1 MPRLPA
7 AEAGLSAA
15 TALAPSVAA
24 SPHRPPAWLPVAAA
38 WTLYLPVGLQ
48 YTAYLGLA
56 LASTA
61 ALWRA
66 GRLAQLHQPLFLAL
80 LAFWG
85 WQAVSVAWTA
95 APAPAVVS
103 QLWVYALPLALVP
116 IALACAADDASRA
129 LRHFVAASTLVAALI
144 AVAATGWLDA
154 WGSALPPLQVR
165 GNQRI
170 AYSLLLALGTAFGV
184 LFVLDAVSPRERAAW
199 LACALLC
206 ATGLALQDR
215 RSGMLVL
222 PLLLALLALARTRTW
237 PARVGT
243 VGAVALATAVA
254 WVPLDGV
261 QQRFAEGFTELREYR
276 AADDV
281 ATSWG
286 MRVRMAEV
294 TLQMVRERPL
304 AGFGVGAWLP
314 EWRQRVSG
322 GLLERQ
328 TTPHNEYLLVAAQS
342 GAVGLALLAAAVA
355 AALRTLWRCGARAVA
370 AQMVL
375 ATLVTAGLFHVV
387 LRDAKFALPLLVL
400 GALTG
405 AVAVR
410 GGARVRRF
418 RTPALARS
426 SSRRARSRSARPA
439 RPACG
444 PRRSRRTGGWPAP
457 PAP

>member
-1 MPRLPA
+1 M
-7 AEAGLSAA
+7 
-15 TALAPSVAA
+15 
-24 SPHRPPAWLPVAAA
+24 
-38 WTLYLPVGLQ
+38 GLQ

-56 LASTA
+56 LASIA
-61 ALWRA
+61 ALSRA
-66 GRLAQLHQPLFLAL
+66 GRLAQLRQPLFLAL

-85 WQAVSVAWTA
+85 WLAASAAWTE
-95 APAPAVVS
+95 APAPAVVR

-116 IALACAADDASRA
+116 IALACAAGDASRA
-129 LRHFVAASTLVAALI
+129 LRHFVAASTLVAAVI
-144 AVAATGWLDA
+144 AVAATGWLGT
-154 WGSALPPLQVR
+154 WGSLLPPLQVR

-170 AYSLLLALGTAFGV
+170 AMSLLLALGAGFAV
-184 LFVLDAVSPRERAAW
+184 LFAIDAASPRARAAW
-199 LACALLC
+199 AACALVC
-206 ATGLALQDR
+206 MAGLALQDR

-222 PLLLALLALARTRTW
+222 PLLLVLLALAKARTW
-237 PARVGT
+237 PGRAGT
-243 VGAVALATAVA
+243 VGVVALATAVA

-294 TLQMVRERPL
+294 TLQMVRERPV

-342 GAVGLALLAAAVA
+342 GAVGLALLVAAIAVA
-355 AALRTLWRCGARAVA
+355 LRALWRCGARAVA

-375 ATLVTAGLFHVV
+375 ATLVVAGLFHVV

-410 GGARVRRF
+410 GGAWRG
-418 RTPALARS
+418 ARAPRQDTS
-426 SSRRARSRSARPA
+426 PRPQ
-439 RPACG
+439 
-444 PRRSRRTGGWPAP
+444 
-457 PAP
+457 